1 MPEIF
6 EHIDQLGRAPGRVA
20 VATLVNTR
28 GTTPRKEGAK
38 MLVGEGGGVL
48 GSVTIGGCVDAQVI
62 EETADVLDK
71 NRPRLLELNL
81 GDEEAWEI
89 GLTCGGTI
97 EVSVEPLPP
106 ELYVK
111 VREHAARG
119 GHAAI
124 VTRLDS
130 GAKLLLLDDGTSEG
144 TLGEAFLDERFAAE
158 AREAMAAGLSRTLV
172 LEGVRAFVEVIAPPA
187 MLLVVGASHVAM
199 PLTTLAR
206 TLGYRTVVMDG
217 RPRFAT
223 SERFP
228 DVDELRV
235 GIPSEMI
242 REYALT
248 PSAALV
254 LVAHDYKYDLP
265 VLRHALG
272 TDIGYI
278 GMLGSARRGATILKF
293 LSDEGVTDAQL
304 KRVRVPIGLDLGARS
319 APEIALAIE
328 PGDLHEE
335 EAGARLARAV
345 VGDGV
350 EVKGYTGGQW
360 TLTATRRGLL
370 AIASPALTDINA
382 HEGIAVFT
390 LFHGQ
395 PVEPGETV
403 AKAKVTPLV
412 IAEQTMVTVE
422 KASRAAGGV
431 LSVRAFR
438 PLTIGAVAREK
449 LEPKQRARF
458 ETALGQKIDWFGS
471 GLLPVRYAG
480 ASARAVAE
488 ELEALRRG
496 GAEVLIVAGA
506 SALDPLDPVF
516 GGLELLGARMERHGA
531 PAHPG
536 SLLWVARWEGLS
548 VLGMPTC
555 GMFSQAT
562 TFDLVFPRLLAGERI
577 GNREI
582 AELGHGGLLSR
593 DM

>member
-97 EVSVEPLPP
+97 EVFVEPLTP
-106 ELYVK
+106 ELYLK

-144 TLGEAFLDERFAAE
+144 TLGEAFLDERFGAE
-158 AREAMAAGLSRTLV
+158 ARDAMAAGLSRTLV
-172 LEGVRAFVEVIAPPA
+172 LEGVRAFLEVIAPPA
-187 MLLVVGASHVAM
+187 LLLVVGASHVAM

-206 TLGYRTVVMDG
+206 TLGYHTVVMDG

-223 SERFP
+223 RERFA
-228 DVDELRV
+228 DVDELRI

-242 REYALT
+242 REHALT

-293 LSDEGVTDAQL
+293 LADEGVGDAQL

-319 APEIALAIE
+319 APEIALAI
-328 PGDLHEE
+328 
-335 EAGARLARAV
+335 LA
-345 VGDGV
+345 
-350 EVKGYTGGQW
+350 E
-360 TLTATRRGLL
+360 
-370 AIASPALTDINA
+370 INA

-412 IAEQTMVTVE
+412 IAEQTMATVE
-422 KASRAAGGV
+422 KAARAVGGV
-431 LSVRAFR
+431 LAVRAFR
-438 PLTIGAVAREK
+438 TLTIGAVAREK

-458 ETALGQKIDWFGS
+458 EAALGQKIDWFGS
-471 GLLPVRYAG
+471 RLLPVRYAG
-480 ASARAVAE
+480 ATSRSVAE

-536 SLLWVARWEGLS
+536 SLLWVARWDGLS

-562 TFDLVFPRLLAGERI
+562 TFDLVFPRILTGERV
-577 GNREI
+577 GNREV
-582 AELGHGGLLSR
+582 ADLGHGGLLSR
-593 DM
+593 DSASRFPPYKASAARGELE